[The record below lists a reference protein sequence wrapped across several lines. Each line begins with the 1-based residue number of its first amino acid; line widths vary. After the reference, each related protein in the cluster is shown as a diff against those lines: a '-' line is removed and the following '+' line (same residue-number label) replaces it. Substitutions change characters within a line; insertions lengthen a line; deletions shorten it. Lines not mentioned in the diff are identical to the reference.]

1 MKTVLC
7 SFNESIMAESFFL
20 AINLWNKYERYL
32 QQDMHKVCET
42 ITKSLQMSAFMLEFK
57 LFFLSKLVGKMT
69 YKEMEKILHIIED
82 YFFPTEKKESLL
94 AF

>member
-1 MKTVLC
+1 
-7 SFNESIMAESFFL
+7 
-20 AINLWNKYERYL
+20 
-32 QQDMHKVCET
+32 
-42 ITKSLQMSAFMLEFK
+42 MSAFMLEFK
-57 LFFLSKLVGKMT
+57 LFFLSKLVGKIT